1 VLQGLLQGVNMGVKI
16 RERAL
21 SSGEIAFY
29 IDTYH
34 KYFGRFSRKTGLQV
48 NPKNRKEYR
57 DALSEV
63 QDQVRQI
70 EKELQRDPAAVFD
83 RKAKAASDFI
93 EYFKGFSDKHNY
105 SRYQNV
111 YKVLRDYS
119 GGVLPFGDLNS
130 MWLEKF
136 KSHLLTIKTLSN
148 NTAGNYLV
156 GVKTVIKKAFREGY
170 ITNDFTVKVSGIKK
184 SDVQRHF
191 LTVEQISNLYETE
204 CKNEM
209 VKLAFLFACFSG
221 LRLSDI
227 ENLQWDQINLINGA
241 PYYRFQQK
249 KTSRYENLPMTEQA
263 VKILERTKAIH
274 PEYAPSGS
282 NKIFILPCRS
292 RMCVILETWS
302 IRAGLPFRLHF
313 HVSRHSFAT
322 MSLTFGCDLYT
333 LSKLLGHRGIKTTQ
347 IYGQIIDQKKLDAV
361 RSLPVISFSEK
372 PYKQLN
378 TRPSPNAGD
387 QIKPSETVPEEVQ
400 MSKNSI
406 SRALQA
412 EGERVAKALKLQKN
426 EQGLF
431 AFEGR
436 HYTAIELALD
446 ISGE

>member
-1 VLQGLLQGVNMGVKI
+1 MGVKI
-16 RERAL
+16 RERPL

-83 RKAKAASDFI
+83 RKAKAASDFV

-119 GGVLPFGDLNS
+119 GGVLPFADLNS

-136 KSHLLTIKTLSN
+136 KSHLLTIKTLSS

-170 ITNDFTVKVSGIKK
+170 IPNDFTVKVSGIKK
-184 SDVQRHF
+184 TDVQRHF
-191 LTVEQISNLYETE
+191 LTVEQISDLYEAG

-249 KTSRYENLPMTEQA
+249 KTSRYENLPIPEQA
-263 VKILERTKAIH
+263 VKILERAKSIH
-274 PEYAPSGS
+274 AEYVPSGS
-282 NKIFILPCRS
+282 SNVFILPGRS
-292 RMCVILETWS
+292 RMCIILENWS
-302 IRAGLPFRLHF
+302 IRAGLPFRLYF
-313 HVSRHSFAT
+313 HVSRHTFAT
-322 MSLTFGCDLYT
+322 MNLTFGCDLYT

-361 RSLPVISFSEK
+361 RALPVLS
-372 PYKQLN
+372 
-378 TRPSPNAGD
+378 
-387 QIKPSETVPEEVQ
+387 VPEDL
-400 MSKNSI
+400 SKKLVSVSPADVYNQIEIVKSEAEDVPKRKNAV
-406 SRALQA
+406 SRALEA
-412 EGERVAKALKLQKN
+412 EGERVAKTLKLRKN
-426 EQGLF
+426 DKGLYVF
-431 AFEGR
+431 DGHEYSA
-436 HYTAIELALD
+436 TELALE